1 MDLNAYDVKLWMWKM
16 MKTST
21 NTWFNV
27 VKRHP
32 YVTSCLFFL
41 FLIYLCRPL
50 FFRILIYSLPPAV
63 STWVVLHIRDGRRCK
78 EDREKESEQKEREGG
93 VKMVQF
99 VEEGKGEGEGE
110 GEGNGKERIKKAFSR
125 VHSVRRRKAKEIEQG
140 VDPYVPVKRNVVGD
154 VDAYEEY
161 ADDEEFNL
169 THPDKD
175 LVDKTALVQESPKE
189 IHQVQ
194 ADTATATDILIS
206 NTIYHD
212 PEVLRS
218 LRLLKDEEDA
228 REEAGKAM
236 DMNIAEA
243 ERLESL
249 IARRRSKK
257 VVSQHVKKSLM
268 NNVATKGAQMP
279 PIAIP
284 KISSRCSPTRSI
296 HPFSPGPGSAPS
308 MLGPTRNPFDLPY
321 DPLEEKPDL
330 TEDGF
335 QQEFALGHNRDFM
348 FCRHESFSL
357 GTSLPMDFF
366 EERDDPS
373 LIDDFG
379 FRRRQSYVGYQYPK
393 PQTEESEAD
402 LGTTTEAES
411 GHESDSGPDSKSNLE
426 RLENDQ
432 PYDDQIKEVIQ
443 VHENPRP
450 EDCDDEPN
458 TRSNG
463 LDELSLSG
471 ASTGSS
477 NEDVTPVCRINRE
490 AILKSLSIRRN
501 SVSVPNMENE
511 HLQENNLSYANSA
524 LENAS
529 RLKQQYFA
537 DKLQR
542 RHGMTFSI
550 ASDMQVEVSELS
562 SPPLTIGENMSCQ
575 EDNSS
580 WDGVDSWAGSSRL
593 SEAEDNETRPPRA
606 NEAASTRSRRADDE
620 KPPGIPSSA
629 SASGLQATSM
639 HSSTTVQTSSLESSS
654 DEDPSKEQSP
664 ASAAATEMV
673 ASNEPAE
680 AGSETPA
687 ATGSNDQPTISPK
700 SVLQSV
706 PSAVSFEHEDRD
718 EVQPSGSRP
727 ADHSSS
733 NVSPDSWVQFSV
745 GTSSNRAAESPQQN
759 DHKLKQVVYSG
770 ASDSEH
776 AWLESDSSTSL
787 SSEVES
793 SDMDCMNVESKIQEI
808 LAFEAA
814 NSSNWANKGKMVIE
828 DSSHEQDDTSISSGD
843 YDSELDERVY
853 LPEGGGFK

>member
-1 MDLNAYDVKLWMWKM
+1 M
-16 MKTST
+16 
-21 NTWFNV
+21 
-27 VKRHP
+27 
-32 YVTSCLFFL
+32 
-41 FLIYLCRPL
+41 
-50 FFRILIYSLPPAV
+50 
-63 STWVVLHIRDGRRCK
+63 WVVLHIRDRRRCK
-78 EDREKESEQKEREGG
+78 EDREKEIEQKERESG
-93 VKMVQF
+93 VKMVKF
-99 VEEGKGEGEGE
+99 VEEGKGEG
-110 GEGNGKERIKKAFSR
+110 NGKVRIKKAFSR

-140 VDPYVPVKRNVVGD
+140 EDPYVPVKRNVGD

-161 ADDEEFNL
+161 GDDEEYNL
-169 THPDKD
+169 TDPNKD
-175 LVDKTALVQESPKE
+175 LVDKTALVEESPKE
-189 IHQVQ
+189 IHEVQV
-194 ADTATATDILIS
+194 DFSPNILIS

-218 LRLLKDEEDA
+218 LRLLKDEEDV

-243 ERLESL
+243 KRLESL

-257 VVSQHVKKSLM
+257 VVSQRAKRSLM
-268 NNVATKGAQMP
+268 NNVATMGAQMP

-284 KISSRCSPTRSI
+284 KISSWGSPTRSI
-296 HPFSPGPGSAPS
+296 HPISPGPGSAPS

-321 DPLEEKPDL
+321 DPLEEKPNL

-335 QQEFALGHNRDFM
+335 QQEFALGPNRDFM

-366 EERDDPS
+366 EECDGAS

-379 FRRRQSYVGYQYPK
+379 FKRRQSYVGYQCPR
-393 PQTEESEAD
+393 PETEDSDAD

-411 GHESDSGPDSKSNLE
+411 GHESNSGPDSKSNLDI
-426 RLENDQ
+426 LEN
-432 PYDDQIKEVIQ
+432 DQIKEVIQ
-443 VHENPRP
+443 VHENGSP

-458 TRSNG
+458 TRSNA
-463 LDELSLSG
+463 LEELSLG
-471 ASTGSS
+471 EASTGSS

-550 ASDMQVEVSELS
+550 ASDMQVEASELS
-562 SPPLTIGENMSCQ
+562 SPPLTIGENTSYQ

-580 WDGVDSWAGSSRL
+580 WDGMDSWAGSSRL
-593 SEAEDNETRPPRA
+593 SETEDNETRLPRA
-606 NEAASTRSRRADDE
+606 NEAAPTRSKRADDE
-620 KPPGIPSSA
+620 KAPGIPSSA
-629 SASGLQATSM
+629 SASGLQATSL
-639 HSSTTVQTSSLESSS
+639 HSKTTAQTSSLESSS
-654 DEDPSKEQSP
+654 DENPSEEQSP
-664 ASAAATEMV
+664 AAAEDASVATTEMA
-673 ASNEPAE
+673 ASNE
-680 AGSETPA
+680 AGFETPA
-687 ATGSNDQPTISPK
+687 ATGSNNHPTISPK
-700 SVLQSV
+700 SVLQPV
-706 PSAVSFEHEDRD
+706 PSAVSFEHEDHD
-718 EVQPSGSRP
+718 EVQPSGTRP

-733 NVSPDSWVQFSV
+733 NAPSDSWVQFTV
-745 GTSSNRAAESPQQN
+745 GTSSNRGAESPQQN
-759 DHKLKQVVYSG
+759 DHKLKQVVESG

-814 NSSNWANKGKMVIE
+814 NSSNWANKGKMVIDE
-828 DSSHEQDDTSISSGD
+828 SSHEQDDTSISSGD
-843 YDSELDERVY
+843 YDSELDERMY